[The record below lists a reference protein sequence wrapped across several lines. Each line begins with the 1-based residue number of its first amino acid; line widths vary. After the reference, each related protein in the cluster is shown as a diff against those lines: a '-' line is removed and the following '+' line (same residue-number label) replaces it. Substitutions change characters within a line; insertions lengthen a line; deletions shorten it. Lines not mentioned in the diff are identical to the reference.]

1 MLTHSNAD
9 IPDPDMPEIS
19 DEELVRRSK
28 LFTPLMQV
36 VPGTFERIKMPEG
49 IDGMRHHSFVWAPVL
64 EGRAHVYLDPG
75 SARSHEFFVR
85 CGYYGFFKPS
95 IAEVLSGA
103 PCDELSAG
111 GYNAFYLGN
120 HVEILRSGG
129 FQRAVAHF
137 VRADL

>member
-9 IPDPDMPEIS
+9 IPDPYMPKIS
-19 DEELVRRSK
+19 DEELIRCSR
-28 LFTPLMQV
+28 LFTPLIKTE
-36 VPGTFERIKMPEG
+36 PGSFDRIKMPDS
-49 IDGMRHHSFVWAPVL
+49 IAGMRNVSFIWEPVR
-64 EGRAHVYLDPG
+64 EGRAHVYLG
-75 SARSHEFFVR
+75 SARSHEFFVT
-85 CGYYGFFKPS
+85 CGFYGIFKPS

-103 PCDELSAG
+103 PCDDLAAA